1 MKGLWIKD
9 LLVFKKQ
16 RLAVL
21 LTLILAI
28 FSLGFFGQKGIMI
41 GMGIFAVTV
50 SFIILNSLTLDQQN
64 HGLMYLLTMPFK
76 KKQYVTQKYLM
87 LLFAAICSVVLM
99 TIISNIFS
107 IIANWNINF
116 LDIFTRVYGVGVA
129 VLLILIITTQYQIK
143 NGPEKAQVTMSM
155 IGAVVAV
162 VVGGIVALV
171 KYTKFGEEVFNKI
184 YIYYIDYGS
193 FPFLILFTIV
203 AAIVVSISC
212 LKSIKTLETMEI
224 Q

>member
-9 LLVFKKQ
+9 LLVLKKQ
-16 RLAVL
+16 KLAVL
-21 LTLILAI
+21 ITLILAI
-28 FSLGFFGQKGIMI
+28 FSLAFFGQKGIMI
-41 GMGIFAVTV
+41 GMGIFSVTV

-76 KKQYVTQKYLM
+76 KKQYVTQKYLL
-87 LLFAAICSVVLM
+87 LLFVAICSVVLM
-99 TIISNIFS
+99 TIISTIFS
-107 IIANWNINF
+107 IIANWNIDF

-129 VLLILIITTQYQIK
+129 ILLILIITTQYQIK
-143 NGPEKAQVTMSM
+143 NGPEKAQVAMSM
-155 IGAVVAV
+155 IGAIVAV
-162 VVGGIVALV
+162 VVGGVIALI
-171 KYTKFGEEVFNKI
+171 KYTEFGEKLFNKI

-193 FPFLILFTIV
+193 FPFLIFFTIV
-203 AAIVVSISC
+203 GAIVVSISC

>member
-9 LLVFKKQ
+9 LLVLKKQ
-16 RLAVL
+16 KLAVL

-28 FSLGFFGQKGIMI
+28 FSLGFFGQTGIMI
-41 GMGIFAVTV
+41 GMGIFSVTI

-76 KKQYVTQKYLM
+76 KKQYVTQKYFL
-87 LLFAAICSVVLM
+87 LLFAAICSVAVM

-107 IIANWNINF
+107 IIANWDINF
-116 LDIFTRVYGVGVA
+116 MDIFTRVYGVGVA

-143 NGPEKAQVTMSM
+143 NGPEKAQVAMSM
-155 IGAVVAV
+155 VGAVVAV

-171 KYTKFGEEVFNKI
+171 KYTKFGGELFNKL
-184 YIYYIDYGS
+184 YGYYIDYGS
-193 FPFLILFTIV
+193 LPFLIFFTIAG
-203 AAIVVSISC
+203 AAVVSISC
-212 LKSIKTLETMEI
+212 LKSIKALEAMEI